1 MQVHRTKVQTALAL
15 LIAAGALLACHDK
28 SQPDLVANIT
38 AELQDS
44 LTLAR
49 GRLSDQTMQASMF
62 VNEINKELAKARTL
76 SKPGKELEVNS
87 GIAEINSERNDAI
100 GRITQLVEQLRATR
114 GRIAGLRKEIS
125 DKDTVLAQKTLEFE
139 QTLAT
144 ATQAAE
150 AQRLALQAAIDEKAA
165 KVTALTRQVDSLTR
179 TIHSVYLVVGTK
191 EELVKK
197 GVLVPEGRKRY
208 FVAGPRPLV
217 PARTLDPSAFT
228 RIDKYSDTTI
238 VLPDGV
244 YKIVTRQPTRNAVV
258 SGAFTIEQPD
268 AFWSTSQFLI
278 LMRT

>member
-165 KVTALTRQVDSLTR
+165 KVTALTKQVDSLTR
-179 TIHSVYLVVGTK
+179 TIHSAYLVVGTK

-197 GVLVPEGRKRY
+197 GVLVTEGRKRY

-228 RIDKYSDTTI
+228 RIDKI
-238 VLPDGV
+238 GRAHV
-244 YKIVTRQPTRNAVV
+244 
-258 SGAFTIEQPD
+258 
-268 AFWSTSQFLI
+268 
-278 LMRT
+278 